1 MALVR
6 IDRESDVTT
15 ITLTDAAT
23 RNTLSQ
29 AMLTQLRCAIEDVG
43 QTDTLVVVLAAEGP
57 VFSAGHNLGELVG
70 ISAPDAR
77 RLFEAAAATMA
88 ALHAIPQPVI
98 ARVQGPAFA
107 AGCQLVAS
115 ADLAIAAASASFA
128 LPGITRGLFCH
139 TPLVAVSRA
148 IAPKRALEM
157 ALTGTPIDAETAA
170 QWGLVN
176 RCVPDDQLDA
186 AVDELVHRLT
196 DTGSPYARGLGKR
209 VFYDQA
215 GLPEAQA
222 YALAAPAI
230 ALNAILPDAQEGF
243 ASFVAKRA
251 PQFTMGPHD

>member
-6 IDRESDVTT
+6 IDRGSEVTT

-29 AMLTQLRCAIEDVG
+29 AMLAQLHAAIDEAGRLDAP
-43 QTDTLVVVLAAEGP
+43 VVVLAAEGP
-57 VFSAGHNLGELVG
+57 AFSAGHNLGELVG
-70 ISAPDAR
+70 ITAPQAR
-77 RLFEAAAATMA
+77 RLFESAAATMQA
-88 ALHAIPQPVI
+88 VHAIPQPVI